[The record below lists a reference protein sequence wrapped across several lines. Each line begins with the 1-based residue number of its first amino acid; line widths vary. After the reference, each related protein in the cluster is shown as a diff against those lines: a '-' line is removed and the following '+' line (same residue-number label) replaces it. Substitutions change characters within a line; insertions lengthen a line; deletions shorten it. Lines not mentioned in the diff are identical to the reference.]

1 MRVFASLLSLTTA
14 HLVNSHGECDSM
26 LQVKNPSRSLLQ
38 EDCAK
43 SPDGCKP
50 TIIVGTTPPPTSN
63 ISECQGGDAVHH
75 DAKDAKNP
83 ETTAGVWFEMV
94 AEKKKC
100 TNRKLLGDS
109 ESQQVCASLA
119 SLDAACGPYF
129 ERHQQSGLCF
139 CLASAEDCEETD
151 SIDPT
156 GGNSHVNRYKIVKNC
171 LAEICEEGTILDFT
185 DSTLTVNNLGGMG
198 PDYGQVNAKFGKVIK
213 WTNVGKVKGRSI
225 DLMVSTEGDDYYDDN
240 INITSYVDRYGRT
253 WPSGEEFVHQHNG
266 ARFGAG
272 TIASMAPE
280 GNWTFNFHFV
290 YTDDQTDAVIPVL
303 PLTFY
308 DIDGGKE
315 TTSTCDASHA
325 IVHRH
330 SDLTGS
336 CEGKCC
342 VHQGILEEIVE
353 PTDWDSWLTEDQLK
367 ASVTYVMKEKSS
379 FTMHYSTV
387 YSHRIFFFKGSKVLA
402 CEW

>member
-1 MRVFASLLSLTTA
+1 MWVFASLLSLTTA
-14 HLVNSHGECDSM
+14 HLVDSHGECDSM
-26 LQVKNPSRSLLQ
+26 LQVNNPSRSLLQ
-38 EDCAK
+38 LDCSK
-43 SPDGCKP
+43 SPDGCIP
-50 TIIVGTTPPPTSN
+50 TINVTKPPSN

-75 DAKDAKNP
+75 DAKDAKDAKNAKNP
-83 ETTAGVWFEMV
+83 EMTAAVQFEML
-94 AEKKKC
+94 AEHKKC

-109 ESQQVCASLA
+109 ESQQACASLA
-119 SLDAACGPYF
+119 STDAACGPYF
-129 ERHQQSGLCF
+129 ERHQTSGLCF
-139 CLASAEDCEETD
+139 CPASAEDCEEMD
-151 SIDPT
+151 SE
-156 GGNSHVNRYKIVKNC
+156 GVNRYKILKDC
-171 LAEICEEGTILDFT
+171 LTEICKDGTILDFT
-185 DSTLTVNNLGGMG
+185 DATLTVNNLGGMG
-198 PDYGQVNAKFGKVIK
+198 PDYGQVDAKFGKVIK

-225 DLMVSTEGDDYYDDN
+225 DLMVSTEGEDYYNDN
-240 INITSYVDRYGRT
+240 FNITSYVDRYGRT
-253 WPSGEEFVHQHNG
+253 WPSGKEFVHLHNG

-272 TIASMAPE
+272 TIGSMAPE

-290 YTDDQTDAVIPVL
+290 HTDDQTDAVIPVL

-336 CEGKCC
+336 CEGQCC

-353 PTDWDSWLTEDQLK
+353 PTDWDHWLTEDQLK
-367 ASVTYVMKEKSS
+367 ASVTYVMKGKST

-387 YSHRIFFFKGSKVLA
+387 FSHRIFFFKGSKVLA